1 MAMTWYHVLSA
12 PVVMDSSSDDAKND
26 DMTVGQCEA
35 GETNSNFECSIKL
48 EESHHSAS
56 THDLVDKHLRGGS
69 YEVYTEGDYD
79 EDYYSDQLSERTDR
93 FQITE
98 VRMAFIRKVYTLL
111 FLQLALT
118 TAYVALFIFI
128 DDLRR
133 FALRNYEIFQVCL
146 LIQFILVIVLT
157 CCPQTRRRSPLN
169 LILFFLFTATFGYC
183 LGVVSVQY
191 DTSSVILTF
200 GICTVCCLAVTIFA
214 FTTTIDFTKFG
225 IYLFIAFICFTVSLF
240 ILLFVW
246 APLAHKALWETGDK
260 QTHKCFSERIAQGLC
275 ACSLSQVSTRSGSY
289 ADALS
294 GSNTGDGTND
304 MKRSVTF
311 AGSYSTPSS
320 ENTVPARVEGTGSIL
335 RGSYGGSST
344 YTDFRMRGFND
355 KEVRTGFIRKVY
367 SLLFAML
374 AVTTG
379 ILACCIFIDD
389 ARRFVMQQYEV
400 AYIAIGI
407 YFVSVFIIQC
417 CPGLLR
423 QHPMN
428 LIVLILYT
436 LSLGYMVVFISL
448 YYKTQSVLLAF
459 GICSA
464 CCFSITIFALTT
476 TIDFT
481 KCGIYLT
488 IALICF
494 MVFSFIMIFVQAP
507 MAHKIYAAIGAVL
520 FMGILLFNT
529 QLIIGGKEFELSP
542 DEYVVAAILLYASII
557 QIFLFILELLGERRR

>member
-1 MAMTWYHVLSA
+1 MHGLIDHVLSA

-200 GICTVCCLAVTIFA
+200 DYIVYQVRRFFVMSSYNVT
-214 FTTTIDFTKFG
+214 G
-225 IYLFIAFICFTVSLF
+225 
-240 ILLFVW
+240 
-246 APLAHKALWETGDK
+246 HK
-260 QTHKCFSERIAQGLC
+260 
-275 ACSLSQVSTRSGSY
+275 

>member
-1 MAMTWYHVLSA
+1 MHGLIDHVLSA

-246 APLAHKALWETGDK
+246 APLAHK
-260 QTHKCFSERIAQGLC
+260 
-275 ACSLSQVSTRSGSY
+275 